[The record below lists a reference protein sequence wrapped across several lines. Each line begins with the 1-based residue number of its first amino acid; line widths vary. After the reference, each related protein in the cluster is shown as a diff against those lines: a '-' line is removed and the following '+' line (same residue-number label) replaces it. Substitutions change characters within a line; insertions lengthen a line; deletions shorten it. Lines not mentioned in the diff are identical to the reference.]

1 MNDVYC
7 FSIYSSINF
16 NNYLTGYTPS
26 IKNVVADQQQKCIA
40 ELKKIPIGN
49 SFRWIMIRSENI
61 DNPILLFVHG
71 GPGTSQLTMI
81 RKNTQSIGK
90 NFTIVNWDQRGAGKS
105 YSAILDKSR
114 MHIDQF
120 VSDINELTEYLTK
133 RFNKNKIVLAGH
145 SWGSVISMLAVS
157 K

>member
-1 MNDVYC
+1 
-7 FSIYSSINF
+7 
-16 NNYLTGYTPS
+16 
-26 IKNVVADQQQKCIA
+26 
-40 ELKKIPIGN
+40 
-49 SFRWIMIRSENI
+49 MIRSENI